1 MAGIS
6 YAKTI
11 LEHWGAIVDE
21 IDPSDSEQSNFVV
34 SIDASVLL
42 IEEKTKIN
50 NPDVLR
56 SDGRLLMLARC
67 TASPGP
73 SFVTTAYLAWFAR
86 LPANWHR
93 RP

>member
-21 IDPSDSEQSNFVV
+21 IDPSDSEQSDFVV
-34 SIDASVLL
+34 SIDVSVLL

-50 NPDVLR
+50 NPERLAPGVQRLQAPR
-56 SDGRLLMLARC
+56 S
-67 TASPGP
+67 
-73 SFVTTAYLAWFAR
+73 
-86 LPANWHR
+86 
-93 RP
+93 